1 LKIKEETGADIRVIP
16 LYQKDTPAT
25 CIYCGRESKKAAI
38 YARAY

>member
-1 LKIKEETGADIRVIP
+1 VIP
-16 LYQKDTPAT
+16 FDQKDKQAT

>member
-1 LKIKEETGADIRVIP
+1 VIP
-16 LYQKDTPAT
+16 LYQTDKPTT